1 MNILSGYH
9 ISLFET
15 TKYMTDDDA
24 FGWKKKRVPE
34 IKEDLKRLGLGVHGK
49 KAELVA
55 RLEEHLS
62 TEPSKAKPSNAKP
75 NNG

>member
-1 MNILSGYH
+1 M
-9 ISLFET
+9 
-15 TKYMTDDDA
+15 TKYHFPGAKD
-24 FGWKKKRVPE
+24 KV
-34 IKEDLKRLGLGVHGK
+34 DLIRLLFLISFDLRVHGK

-62 TEPSKAKPSNAKP
+62 TEPSKAQPSNDEP

>member
-1 MNILSGYH
+1 MVGI
-9 ISLFET
+9 
-15 TKYMTDDDA
+15 MTDDDA
-24 FGWKKKRVPE
+24 FCWKKKKVPE
-34 IKEDLKRLGLGVHGK
+34 IKQELKKLGLGAHGK

-62 TEPSKAKPSNAKP
+62 TEPSQAEPSNADP

>member
-1 MNILSGYH
+1 VPLGLVFVVLFSGDH
-9 ISLFET
+9 ALR
-15 TKYMTDDDA
+15 
-24 FGWKKKRVPE
+24 KKLVCFWLEEKRVPE
-34 IKEDLKRLGLGVHGK
+34 IKEELKRLGLRIHGK

-55 RLEEHLS
+55 HLEEHLS

>member
-1 MNILSGYH
+1 MSTASGYH
-9 ISLFET
+9 
-15 TKYMTDDDA
+15 Y
-24 FGWKKKRVPE
+24 VPE
-34 IKEDLKRLGLGVHGK
+34 IKEELKRLGLGAHGK

-62 TEPSKAKPSNAKP
+62 TEPSRAKPSNAEP